1 MRFLVVLV
9 ALSVAVAVADDA
21 SSADNQNVN
30 TTLTAS
36 GASSSN
42 MEPEINST
50 EKVLAL
56 NPSSNNAGSNSSQIG
71 QLKVSANSSN
81 SNTESPNA
89 SANTGNSSQE
99 QQGTSANTG
108 TSTTEQPQKISAS
121 TPPALPKTTAEKY
134 QSSKAV
140 SNPSPGNTQ
149 PESSISGQ
157 ADKAGT
163 SQPASR
169 AESTEDLIVD
179 SELPSSQQ
187 EGEDKPLEPAEGAEP
202 KEAGE
207 GEAFPE
213 EDSPLEEEKEK
224 MPGPA
229 SGETR
234 EGLLLD
240 PMSREKDELFK
251 DSPGSSRAESS
262 HFFAYLVTAAV
273 LVAVLYIAYHNKRKI
288 IAFVLEGKRSRVT
301 RRPKASEYQRLDLK
315 L

>member
-187 EGEDKPLEPAEGAEP
+187 EGRTSL
-202 KEAGE
+202 
-207 GEAFPE
+207 
-213 EDSPLEEEKEK
+213 
-224 MPGPA
+224 
-229 SGETR
+229 
-234 EGLLLD
+234 
-240 PMSREKDELFK
+240 
-251 DSPGSSRAESS
+251 
-262 HFFAYLVTAAV
+262 
-273 LVAVLYIAYHNKRKI
+273 
-288 IAFVLEGKRSRVT
+288 
-301 RRPKASEYQRLDLK
+301 
-315 L
+315 